1 MAKKITDFKIDTTVE
16 FNFLGTEYKGTVIG
30 HESKENAIRVTSNK
44 KNIFGLFDRKGFK
57 ILFSQKYLVDL

>member
-44 KNIFGLFDRKGFK
+44 TI
-57 ILFSQKYLVDL
+57 YLVYLTEKDSKFCFLKNT

>member
-44 KNIFGLFDRKGFK
+44 I
-57 ILFSQKYLVDL
+57 IYLVYLTEKDSKFCFLKNT

>member
-30 HESKENAIRVTSNK
+30 HETKENAIRVTSK
-44 KNIFGLFDRKGFK
+44 KTI
-57 ILFSQKYLVDL
+57 YLVYLTEKDSKFCFLKNT

>member
-30 HESKENAIRVTSNK
+30 HETKENAIRLHQTK
-44 KNIFGLFDRKGFK
+44 QYI
-57 ILFSQKYLVDL
+57 

>member
-30 HESKENAIRVTSNK
+30 HETKENAIRVTSNK
-44 KNIFGLFDRKGFK
+44 KI
-57 ILFSQKYLVDL
+57 YLVYLTEKDSKFCFLKNT